1 MRGFVVLLAI
11 LVAPRLPACGVITD
25 PIFATA
31 SGRAHFRDLL
41 RAGQWGFFNTERAAF
56 IVDSGNGSFD
66 SVDWPPTGAA
76 FEEQFHGKIPERTR
90 AIIHT
95 HPFLWP
101 LPSDQD
107 RMEAVRLG
115 IPIYV
120 LTVRAIYKTEGF
132 RITAVVRNEAWER
145 CE

>member
-1 MRGFVVLLAI
+1 MRRFVLTLSI
-11 LVAPRLPACGVITD
+11 LIASNLSACGVVDD
-25 PIFATA
+25 PIFSSE
-31 SGRAHFRDLL
+31 SGRSRFRDLL

-66 SVDWPPTGAA
+66 SVDWPPTDALW
-76 FEEQFHGKIPERTR
+76 EETFRGKIPAHTL

-95 HPFLWP
+95 HPLAWP

-132 RITAVVRNEAWER
+132 RITPVVRNELWAR
-145 CE
+145 CA